1 MAKKILIIDNDID
14 SIDGVKTKL
23 EESGYSVIN
32 VKDGVAGIHSVHSE
46 NPELIILTY
55 LLPHNM
61 NGCEFCSLIKRDIR
75 FQEIPIIM
83 ISACSLKDVR
93 NSIVEPP
100 DCFIQKPFSYED
112 ILIKIKE
119 LINQSDLKKQEL
131 ARKLNDQGAQWA
143 ERILQARI

>member
-14 SIDGVKTKL
+14 SINGVKTKL
-23 EESGYSVIN
+23 EESGYTVSN

-61 NGCEFCSLIKRDIR
+61 NGCELCSLIKRDIR
-75 FQEIPIIM
+75 FQEIPVIM
-83 ISACSLKDVR
+83 ISICSLKDVKS
-93 NSIVEPP
+93 SIVEPP
-100 DCFIQKPFSYED
+100 DCFIQKPCRYED

-119 LINQSDLKKQEL
+119 LINQSELKKQEL
-131 ARKLNDQGAQWA
+131 DRKLNDRDSQWA
-143 ERILQARI
+143 ERILNSRI